1 MKKKTY
7 KKNGRITGAV
17 FSSILFS
24 WIFLVLMIIITFFQF
39 SEEDKMP
46 VIMYLYIMA
55 TLLLPTVGIVINLIF
70 RIKEIR
76 SGEEDE
82 AKKY

>member
-7 KKNGRITGAV
+7 KKNGRITGAIL
-17 FSSILFS
+17 SSLFFS
-24 WIFLVLMIIITFFQF
+24 WMFLLLIFVLTFLQF
-39 SEEDKMP
+39 SETDRMP
-46 VIMYLYIMA
+46 TSMYITTMII
-55 TLLLPTVGIVINLIF
+55 LLIPTVGIGVSLLS
-70 RIKEIR
+70 RIKEIK